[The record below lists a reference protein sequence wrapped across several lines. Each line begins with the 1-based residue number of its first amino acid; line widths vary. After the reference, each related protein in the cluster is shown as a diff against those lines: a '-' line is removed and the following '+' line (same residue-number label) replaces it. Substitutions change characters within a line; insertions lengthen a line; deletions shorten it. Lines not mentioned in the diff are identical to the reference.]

1 MTRNKGLPIQTMEQ
15 PGNKSQIS
23 KGQYESPLKRFAR
36 QNECNVLSSGDS
48 GSNLGSINDRE
59 IVKTV
64 THGQGSVTVKSLKS
78 SVANVGGG
86 YNTSDMMRFDEV
98 ETE

>member
-1 MTRNKGLPIQTMEQ
+1 MTKG
-15 PGNKSQIS
+15 N
-23 KGQYESPLKRFAR
+23 YESPLKRFAR
-36 QNECNVLSSGDS
+36 QNEGNVLSSGDS

-64 THGQGSVTVKSLKS
+64 TNGLVAARSHLS
-78 SVANVGGG
+78 SQNDAD
-86 YNTSDMMRFDEV
+86 S